1 MFFSVNE
8 KNHGV
13 KSSFKSSLEGYTM
26 QISADKNS
34 EEYRKMEAQAVKTAE
49 EIVASKR
56 TNNNKPC
63 VKLENGEQD
72 DCICNRQ
79 KCFVI
84 CRICG
89 SYEASTRVR
98 RICSIHPSMYLEFLD
113 EEIVQCRY
121 RLVMCSD
128 FWFTKKPK
136 SKCFR
141 FMYYIYLHNS

>member
-1 MFFSVNE
+1 MREIVHMQAGQCGNQIGAKLWEIISDE
-8 KNHGV
+8 HGIDPT
-13 KSSFKSSLEGYTM
+13 GTYHG
-26 QISADKNS
+26 
-34 EEYRKMEAQAVKTAE
+34 KMEAQAVKTAE

-98 RICSIHPSMYLEFLD
+98 KTCSIHPSMYLEFLD
-113 EEIVQCRY
+113 EEIAQCNY

-141 FMYYIYLHNS
+141 FMYIYVSS